1 MITTWHS
8 QEAKNRFGEL
18 IEKTLSEGPQLITRR
33 GVPVVTVVPATERRT
48 KKARVGD
55 LVSFFANSPLVGLQL
70 DITRRCDPARSINL

>member
-33 GVPVVTVVPATERRT
+33 GVPVVTVVPATGSKAP
-48 KKARVGD
+48 KKRDGD
-55 LVSFFANSPLVGLQL
+55 LASFFLNSPLAGSNLE
-70 DITRRCDPARSINL
+70 ITRSRDTGRTVSL

>member
-33 GVPVVTVVPATERRT
+33 GVPVVTVVPATGFKAP
-48 KKARVGD
+48 KKRDGD
-55 LVSFFANSPLVGLQL
+55 LASFFLNSPLVGLQL
-70 DITRRCDPARSINL
+70 DLVRHKKTEAQA